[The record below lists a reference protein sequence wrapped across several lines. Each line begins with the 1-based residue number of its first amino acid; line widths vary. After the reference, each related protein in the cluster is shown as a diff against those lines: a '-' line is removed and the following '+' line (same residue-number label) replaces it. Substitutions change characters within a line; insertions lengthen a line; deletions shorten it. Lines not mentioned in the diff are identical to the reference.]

1 MAEKDVIILVSVIGL
16 GLLLLFM
23 FSGAYDK
30 LRRRMEPESDHT
42 RAFVDQLNTRLNR
55 NVELQEAQEEA
66 QHKAQLAAIEAEAAA
81 APVTA
86 TVEPAAEPEPEEITY
101 PKLRDHL
108 RTEHMVIV
116 GSPGSG
122 KSQTLQ
128 SLILD
133 DLETNASIIVIDSQ
147 AALIDNLLN
156 VVPANR
162 LVHLTPSDKL
172 YPVALNMFQRDQ
184 DSSLYEYIFSS
195 NSEALTPKMAMVYR
209 YVSRLVSVIP
219 NGTIDTMRA
228 ILEKGGLA
236 KYQQYVNQLPPI
248 AQDFFTNEFS
258 TRAYEETKQGVLRR
272 LYSLLENDVFLSMF
286 TANQNKVNIAKEI
299 EEGKVILI
307 DTAKRT
313 LGGEAYK
320 IFGRFFI
327 AQVSRAVFSRQ
338 HPYPHRVYLYIDEF
352 ADYAGDEGFIEEL
365 LTQARKWN
373 VGVIIAFQFLAQMPD
388 RVLRAILS
396 NTAIKMVGSV
406 ASADRRA
413 MASEM
418 GLEPEVLGALKK
430 GEFAIHYKGEGAY
443 RWLVN
448 LGRLERLGKRSRDE
462 LDAIRHQMREKYS
475 VLAGLK
481 YTPPEDDDGM
491 VEEEN

>member
-1 MAEKDVIILVSVIGL
+1 MLLGILGCIAFAAFILSPQFGRWYKRL
-16 GLLLLFM
+16 QQHT
-23 FSGAYDK
+23 DP
-30 LRRRMEPESDHT
+30 EPENWEEIT
-42 RAFVDQLNTRLNR
+42 RVLNAKVQRQAER
-55 NVELQEAQEEA
+55 EEA
-66 QHKAQLAAIEAEAAA
+66 LEEARHRVAMAALEKP
-81 APVTA
+81 APTPPA
-86 TVEPAAEPEPEEITY
+86 TEPEPEEVFY
-101 PKLRDHL
+101 PKLSNNL

-116 GSPGSG
+116 GSTGSG
-122 KSQTLQ
+122 KSQLIQ
-128 SLILD
+128 SLVLD

-147 AALIDNLLN
+147 ATLIDNLLN

-172 YPVALNMFQRDQ
+172 YPVALNMFQKDQ

-195 NSEALTPKMAMVYR
+195 SSEALTPKMAMVYR

-228 ILEKGGLA
+228 ILEKGGMA

-258 TRAYEETKQGVLRR
+258 TRAYDETKQGVLRR
-272 LYSLLENDVFLSMF
+272 LYSLLENEVFLSMF
-286 TANQNKVNIAKEI
+286 TANQNKVNIAREI

-327 AQVSRAVFSRQ
+327 AQISRAIFSRQ
-338 HPYPHRVYLYIDEF
+338 YPYDHRVYLYIDEF

-373 VGVIIAFQFLAQMPD
+373 VGVIVAFQFLAQMPD

-406 ASADRRA
+406 ASADRRT
-413 MASEM
+413 MATEM

-430 GEFAIHYKGEGAY
+430 GQFVLHYKGDRAY
-443 RWLVN
+443 HWPVN
-448 LGRLERLGKRSRDE
+448 LGRLERQGKRSRDE
-462 LDAIRHQMREKYS
+462 LDSIRHDMRQKYS
-475 VLAGLK
+475 VLAGLR
-481 YTPPEDDDGM
+481 YTPVEDEDDGM
-491 VEEEN
+491 VPEED